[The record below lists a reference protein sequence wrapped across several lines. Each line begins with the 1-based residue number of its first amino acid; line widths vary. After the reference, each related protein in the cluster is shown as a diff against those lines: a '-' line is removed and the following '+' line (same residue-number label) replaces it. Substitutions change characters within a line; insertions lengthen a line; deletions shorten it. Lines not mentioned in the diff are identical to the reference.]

1 MKTQRHTIRV
11 PGYPPSGTVNVT
23 LALAVKLVRR
33 YGDRVPSAEQ
43 IQRDFEVS
51 RATAYRWRNGLRMA
65 A

>member
-11 PGYPPSGTVNVT
+11 PGYPPCSTVNVT

-33 YGDRVPSAEQ
+33 YGDRVPSVEQ

-51 RATAYRWRNGLRMA
+51 RATAYRWRNGLRMFA
-65 A
+65 